1 MWFDDI
7 LGERKE
13 EKPIVSKLDTSEV
26 TLPPL
31 LTSIVFGCE
40 GNFRWFAVFVST
52 CSTSPAKCCWS
63 RRYATGAWSV
73 QLLEE
78 LLRGIT
84 PVVSLNQVCSHQ
96 KHSVSGWVGA
106 WRKWKSR
113 LPGKSS
119 REIVTIPDV
128 PAAKARFP
136 AAAWKKAS
144 LCCCPRHSDDVKNK
158 KFQQFMTEFLR
169 FAFHWL
175 HQWLHWL
182 SELTEEKGAVQWI
195 SRHELSC
202 AISNRGTRE
211 RGLVNMQLP
220 EIIENVEGSSIIL
233 HGFSFS
239 DASQRVK
246 VSRTFCGVQTI
257 YQAVRSSL
265 EAVSE
270 KTNKLEIAILVW
282 VPPQCVALYSQF
294 L

>member
-1 MWFDDI
+1 
-7 LGERKE
+7 
-13 EKPIVSKLDTSEV
+13 
-26 TLPPL
+26 
-31 LTSIVFGCE
+31 
-40 GNFRWFAVFVST
+40 
-52 CSTSPAKCCWS
+52 
-63 RRYATGAWSV
+63 
-73 QLLEE
+73 
-78 LLRGIT
+78 
-84 PVVSLNQVCSHQ
+84 
-96 KHSVSGWVGA
+96 
-106 WRKWKSR
+106 
-113 LPGKSS
+113 
-119 REIVTIPDV
+119 
-128 PAAKARFP
+128 
-136 AAAWKKAS
+136 
-144 LCCCPRHSDDVKNK
+144 
-158 KFQQFMTEFLR
+158 
-169 FAFHWL
+169 
-175 HQWLHWL
+175 
-182 SELTEEKGAVQWI
+182 VQWI